1 MASYYSKIENK
12 ITQNEEVLAVIKNK
26 IIDLNETKEKLKP
39 HIYDEEITN
48 LEQERSQIE
57 KIIKENRELLR
68 NFNKVANGIRR
79 LKILGN
85 MTSYNHLEY
94 SDEKKEMIEK
104 LKLEITES
112 LNALPDELVEELQNI
127 NSKIN
132 KNSKTNNFT
141 IKKNNSIENQ
151 PSSRLNS
158 LEKTNEKLNRKL
170 HQEKAYYKEAE
181 RDYNAS
187 LKRIQAI
194 EKEQEELANND
205 KMISEEDLN
214 ELKKKY
220 AIQKDA
226 EKEKLQKATKEMH
239 YARKKINE
247 VNTRKHQ
254 YAEIENESTKLKISS
269 ANYQK
274 IQMTISNDSMLTEIY
289 KQHGVKNTDYK
300 IQEIKEYEK
309 EQNNSKEKINNNI
322 NILETDNLKSYLGS
336 DNPVIFIDAK
346 IISVSAN
353 FKKFIKNRVHNQ
365 PRKIPKNTE
374 ENQKIQPLPAPKD
387 MLWGSQITFMEEN
400 PSKYSAT
407 NIRVT
412 KKFKEELST
421 ENNQYNIILNTPKI
435 TKLPIEF
442 IQKIFNII

>member
-132 KNSKTNNFT
+132 KNSKTDNFT

-151 PSSRLNS
+151 PPSRLNS
-158 LEKTNEKLNRKL
+158 LEKPNEKLNRKL

-181 RDYNAS
+181 RD
-187 LKRIQAI
+187 
-194 EKEQEELANND
+194 
-205 KMISEEDLN
+205 
-214 ELKKKY
+214 
-220 AIQKDA
+220 
-226 EKEKLQKATKEMH
+226 
-239 YARKKINE
+239 
-247 VNTRKHQ
+247 
-254 YAEIENESTKLKISS
+254 
-269 ANYQK
+269 
-274 IQMTISNDSMLTEIY
+274 
-289 KQHGVKNTDYK
+289 
-300 IQEIKEYEK
+300 
-309 EQNNSKEKINNNI
+309 
-322 NILETDNLKSYLGS
+322 
-336 DNPVIFIDAK
+336 
-346 IISVSAN
+346 
-353 FKKFIKNRVHNQ
+353 
-365 PRKIPKNTE
+365 
-374 ENQKIQPLPAPKD
+374 
-387 MLWGSQITFMEEN
+387 
-400 PSKYSAT
+400 
-407 NIRVT
+407 
-412 KKFKEELST
+412 
-421 ENNQYNIILNTPKI
+421 
-435 TKLPIEF
+435 
-442 IQKIFNII
+442 